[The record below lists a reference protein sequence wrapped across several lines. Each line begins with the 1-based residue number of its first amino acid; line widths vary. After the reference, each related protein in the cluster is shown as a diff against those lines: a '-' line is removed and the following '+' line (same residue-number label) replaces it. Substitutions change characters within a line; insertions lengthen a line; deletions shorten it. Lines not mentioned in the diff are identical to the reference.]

1 MSGKS
6 PAKYDETYKKLFTNS
21 VLVEELMRYFVDEKL
36 ANELDFTTL
45 ESLETTSY
53 SQDLEKREND
63 RILKIKRKSGGELY
77 LLLMLE
83 FQSSNDFS
91 MAVRIL
97 NYVARLYEEI
107 TKTHGNNA
115 SLSLPAVFPVVL
127 YNGDT
132 SWTAKTSLRALR
144 DGDEDWKEATSLF
157 DLRYHLIDCARA
169 ERVDD
174 SFVSLLFRLEHPRS
188 TKAFKADLIEF
199 AELVCKMIPA
209 RMLGDLQSW
218 FRHVLEKKTHG
229 KTLTDEEIAYFFPE
243 DGMFKMNRTR
253 LDRVLDELAQESAQR
268 IAKRERE
275 EGLREGIE
283 QGLEQ
288 GLEQGRHVEGR
299 RMLGLL
305 LTQRFGVDESREDKL
320 ASLGLDEIEA
330 ATSILLKVPDET
342 TFWVELLEG

>member
-1 MSGKS
+1 MSYPTLSNPRCSKTALFLRRLHNIRKRSAENLTRPS
-6 PAKYDETYKKLFTNS
+6 PE
-21 VLVEELMRYFVDEKL
+21 
-36 ANELDFTTL
+36 
-45 ESLETTSY
+45 
-53 SQDLEKREND
+53 
-63 RILKIKRKSGGELY
+63 
-77 LLLMLE
+77 
-83 FQSSNDFS
+83 
-91 MAVRIL
+91 
-97 NYVARLYEEI
+97 
-107 TKTHGNNA
+107 GN
-115 SLSLPAVFPVVL
+115 
-127 YNGDT
+127 
-132 SWTAKTSLRALR
+132 TAKTEGQR
-144 DGDEDWKEATSLF
+144 EEATSLF